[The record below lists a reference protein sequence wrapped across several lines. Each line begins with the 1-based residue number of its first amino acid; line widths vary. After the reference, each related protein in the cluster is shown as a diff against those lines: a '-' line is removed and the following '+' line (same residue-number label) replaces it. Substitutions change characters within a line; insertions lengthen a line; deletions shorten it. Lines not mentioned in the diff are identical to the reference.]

1 MNDFF
6 PSKQN
11 DFIKSSG
18 TIYLI
23 NCGTLE
29 NLHRNVNFQPKFS
42 DGLCL
47 VYKHILAPNATF
59 NFKYL
64 LSQTLPSGMRMGCM
78 LRPKM
83 RDHIIV
89 MNVNDEFDQIIHDS
103 HLGYTTTR
111 S

>member
-1 MNDFF
+1 MNEFF
-6 PSKQN
+6 SSKRR
-11 DFIKSSG
+11 DFIKSPG
-18 TIYLI
+18 IVKLM
-23 NCGTLE
+23 NCGSLE
-29 NLHRNVNFQPKFS
+29 NLHRYANFQPKFS

-59 NFKYL
+59 NFRYV

-89 MNVNDEFDQIIHDS
+89 THSN
-103 HLGYTTTR
+103 
-111 S
+111 

>member
-6 PSKQN
+6 STKQS

-23 NCGTLE
+23 NCGSLE
-29 NLHRNVNFQPKFS
+29 NLHRNANFQPKFS
-42 DGLCL
+42 DGFCL
-47 VYKHILAPNATF
+47 VYKHVVAPNATF

-64 LSQTLPSGMRMGCM
+64 LSQTLPSGMRMGCV

-83 RDHIIV
+83 KDHIIV
-89 MNVNDEFDQIIHDS
+89 RTFLLKKRNLF
-103 HLGYTTTR
+103 R
-111 S
+111 